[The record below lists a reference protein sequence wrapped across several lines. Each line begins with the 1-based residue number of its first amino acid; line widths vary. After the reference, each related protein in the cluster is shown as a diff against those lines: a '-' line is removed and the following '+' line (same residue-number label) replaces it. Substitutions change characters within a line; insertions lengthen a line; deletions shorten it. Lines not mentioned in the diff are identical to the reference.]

1 MSQPNNTLPL
11 KQNKMAAE
19 PVGKLMFTM
28 SVPII
33 LSMAIEALYNV
44 VDSLFVARISE
55 NALTAVSLAFP
66 IHLLIIAVVIGTNV
80 GVSSSLSRRLGAK
93 DQRGV
98 DTTAGNG
105 IFLTVLTCI
114 VFLCFGFF
122 FSKSYYRWQTSNAEI
137 YQLGT
142 EYLSICLI
150 FSFGS
155 IGQITFQRLLQ
166 ATGKT
171 TLSMVSQLIGAVFN
185 IIFDPI
191 LIFGLFGLPA
201 MGVKGAAIATVTGQS
216 LALVIALCFNLLKNK
231 EINFSL
237 KNCKPNRPIIRDIY
251 RVGAPAIINQS
262 FNSLLALG
270 VNFIIISISSTA
282 VAAFGI
288 YIKIQ
293 NFIFLPAFGLNNG
306 VIAITAF
313 NYGARNKKRI
323 DSAIRFGVLYVVCI
337 MLTGTVLIQVFANGI
352 ISLFD
357 ASGELALTG
366 IGALRIISLTYVFT
380 GFTVITQGICQALR
394 NGLYSLIITLTR
406 VVVILLPVL
415 YLFSK
420 IFPLNQVWWA
430 FTIADVSSAILGIL
444 LLRHIYSKKIMPLGF
459 STNAN
464 DVK

>member
-1 MSQPNNTLPL
+1 MSQHNNTLPL
-11 KQNKMAAE
+11 KQNKMATE

-33 LSMAIEALYNV
+33 VSMAIEALYNV
-44 VDSLFVARISE
+44 VDSLFVARIGE

-66 IHLLIIAVVIGTNV
+66 VHLLIIAVVIGTNV
-80 GVSSSLSRRLGAK
+80 GVGSSLSRRLGAK
-93 DQRGV
+93 DQHGV
-98 DTTAGNG
+98 DTSAGNA
-105 IFLTVLTCI
+105 IFLAVLTCI
-114 VFLCFGFF
+114 VFLCFGLFF
-122 FSKSYYRWQTSNAEI
+122 TKAYFRWQTSNAEI
-137 YQLGT
+137 YRLGT
-142 EYLSICLI
+142 EYLSICLV

-191 LIFGLFGLPA
+191 LIFGLFGFPA

-231 EINFSL
+231 EINFGL
-237 KNCKPNRPIIRDIY
+237 KNCRPNGHIIRDIY

-262 FNSLLALG
+262 FSSLMALG
-270 VNFIIISISSTA
+270 VNYIIISISSTA

-313 NYGARNKKRI
+313 NYGAKDKKRV
-323 DSAIRFGVLYVVCI
+323 DSAIRFGVIYAVCI
-337 MLTGTVLIQVFANGI
+337 MLTGTVLIQIFANGI

-357 ASGELALTG
+357 VSGELALIG
-366 IGALRIISLTYVFT
+366 IGALRIISLTYVLT
-380 GFTVITQGICQALR
+380 GFTLIAQGICQALR
-394 NGLYSLIITLTR
+394 NGLYSLGITLAR
-406 VVVILLPVL
+406 VVVVLFPVL

-420 IFPLNQVWWA
+420 LFPLNQIWWA
-430 FTIADVSSAILGIL
+430 FTIAEVSSAVAGIF
-444 LLRHIYSKKIMPLGF
+444 LLRHMYAKKIMPLD
-459 STNAN
+459 SAA
-464 DVK
+464 